1 MGTRGPG
8 HRELRTAGA
17 GRVVN
22 RHVGPDLVRTHSRLP
37 FAAVL
42 CAALALAGCQQSVMV
57 RPVKGV
63 SDAPPQ
69 SRPTRSYAGR
79 VHTVQS
85 GDTLYKISLQYGV
98 DYRDIAKWNAI
109 DAPYTIYPRQSLR
122 LDAEDR
128 VASEPPPREPRRPR
142 AASPTSPAPPET
154 TRNSD
159 GVTMTALP
167 DDLPSAAPATV
178 ASATPK
184 SVPPTAVLSEEP
196 EPMTRMPVTTTATP
210 GAAIDTGPPPATS
223 SIVADPSMQHRAST
237 GSEDGA
243 VLAEAPSLP
252 PPPVAP
258 MAQRPAIAPIVPPAA
273 VGTPS
278 PTIAAVKPTAA
289 SADIESARA
298 SASGWIWPTP
308 GRVVVTY
315 AGGDPTRQG
324 IDIAGTLGQ
333 PVRVARD
340 GEVVYSGAGLIGY
353 GELII
358 VKHSPELLSAY
369 GHNRVRLVKEG
380 EKLKA
385 GQKIAEMG
393 KNAANRVLLHFEVR
407 KGGKP
412 IDPLPLLPAQ

>member
-8 HRELRTAGA
+8 RRELRAAGA
-17 GRVVN
+17 GRVV
-22 RHVGPDLVRTHSRLP
+22 RRLP
-37 FAAVL
+37 LVAAV
-42 CAALALAGCQQSVMV
+42 CAGLLLAGCQQSVMV

-63 SDAPPQ
+63 NDSPPPAA
-69 SRPTRSYAGR
+69 RTRSYAGR
-79 VHTVQS
+79 VHAVQS

-98 DYRDIAKWNAI
+98 DYRDIARWNAI
-109 DAPYTIYPRQSLR
+109 DAPYTIYPRQVLR
-122 LDAEDR
+122 LEAEDT
-128 VASEPPPREPRRPR
+128 VASEPPPRESRRPR
-142 AASPTSPAPPET
+142 STPSAPPET
-154 TRNSD
+154 VRNGD

-167 DDLPSAAPATV
+167 DLPAAAPAKV
-178 ASATPK
+178 ATAAPASGVSA
-184 SVPPTAVLSEEP
+184 AVLSEEP
-196 EPMTRMPVTTTATP
+196 EPSVSATASVAKPEPTF
-210 GAAIDTGPPPATS
+210 IDTPPPASTS
-223 SIVADPSMQHRAST
+223 TILADPSMQHRTST
-237 GSEDGA
+237 GSEDAA
-243 VLAEAPSLP
+243 VLAEAPSP
-252 PPPVAP
+252 PPSPVSPAAP
-258 MAQRPAIAPIVPPAA
+258 PRTTVVANLPPAA

-278 PTIAAVKPTAA
+278 PTLAAVKPTAA
-289 SADIESARA
+289 SADVESARPSPA
-298 SASGWIWPTP
+298 GWIWPTP
-308 GRVVVTY
+308 GRVVVSY